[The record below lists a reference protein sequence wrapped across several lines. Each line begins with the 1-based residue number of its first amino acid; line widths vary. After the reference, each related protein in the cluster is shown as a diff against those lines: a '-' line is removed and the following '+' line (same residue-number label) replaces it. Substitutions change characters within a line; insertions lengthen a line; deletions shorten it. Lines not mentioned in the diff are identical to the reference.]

1 MAQMDF
7 IDSTIMIISF
17 KSVQLNAQT
26 YQYCGINNSTISTIV
41 AWYSW
46 WPIIWQKAY
55 HSYLWTQHFVSTT
68 WKSYN
73 LMNGLT
79 KKVNTKFH
87 NDWNS
92 YDLCSMIKTMSMGG
106 VHYFMTYINN
116 YNHYISVYFLKFKSQ
131 AY

>member
-1 MAQMDF
+1 MDF
-7 IDSTIMIISF
+7 INSIVMIVSF
-17 KSVQLNAQT
+17 KFVQLNAQT
-26 YQYCGINNSTISTIV
+26 YQYCGINNLAISTII

-55 HSYLWTQHFVSTT
+55 RSYIWTQHFANTT

-79 KKVNTKFH
+79 KKVNAKLH
-87 NDWNS
+87 NHWNS
-92 YDLCSMIKTMSMGG
+92 YDLCSMIKMTSTSGA
-106 VHYFMTYINN
+106 HYFMTFINN
-116 YNHYISVYFLKFKSQ
+116 YNHYTWVYFLKFKSQ